1 MLFVLLKYLYMLLF
15 LVVAI
20 LIKECYALIFKR
32 AFLAGIIVSISAYNY
47 LLNYDILSKIVF
59 SFALLVILNMK
70 LNLYTSKA
78 TAIFF
83 SDSDSKTKNILTIYL
98 GNALACMLF
107 GFLFSFLSETH
118 ANEIW
123 ATKLDTNLFIVF
135 YKAIIVGVLMQIA
148 ATCKQDLITIGA
160 VLLFIGTSAE
170 HSIANIVYMSVARA
184 FSLYSFFYIILVSI
198 GNFLGSVMVYLLHLD
213 KNSENIKRIRK
224 LIR

>member
-1 MLFVLLKYLYMLLF
+1 M
-15 LVVAI
+15 
-20 LIKECYALIFKR
+20 IFKK

-47 LLNYDILSKIVF
+47 ILNYDVLSKIVF

-78 TAIFF
+78 TSILF
-83 SDSDSKTKNILTIYL
+83 SEIDSSSKVKNILTIYI
-98 GNALACMLF
+98 GNALACILF

-118 ANEIW
+118 ANQIW
-123 ATKLDTNLFIVF
+123 ATKLETNLFIVL

-160 VLLFIGTSAE
+160 VLLFIGTSSE
-170 HSIANIVYMSVARA
+170 HSIANIVYMSVARS
-184 FSLYSFFYIILVSI
+184 FNLYSFFYVILVSI
-198 GNFLGSVMVYLLHLD
+198 GNFLGSIMVYLLNAD
-213 KNSENIKRIRK
+213 KNSDNVKKIRK